1 MSKYLTEAL
10 RQAKAER
17 EATDSPHQ
25 AQRSAPGAGAGA
37 FQPREPADLAA
48 AGLDEPY
55 VETLVLKHLLAF
67 PGHTGRQIAQAV
79 ALPLLPTNTLLSALK
94 QTKQV
99 VIKQSTH
106 TGDFHYELSEAGRR
120 HARDLQQQSR
130 HAGPAPVPLDSYLD
144 SVRRQS
150 VSLIKAT
157 DEGVREA
164 FSDLLVPAALLRKVG
179 PALSSGKGLFLY
191 GDPGN
196 GKTSL
201 AQRMTRAFGSHVWIP
216 SAVLVDGMVV
226 KVFDP
231 VIHRRVEPPP
241 GRWDRRWVACERP
254 TVIAGGELTLEQLEV
269 QFDERLGICEA
280 PIQLKA
286 NCGTLVIDDFGRQR
300 CSPADLLNRWIV
312 PLEHRVDYLRMPD
325 GKKIEVPFDPFVVFS
340 TNLDPQD
347 LVDEAF
353 LRRIPYK
360 VRVGDPDRATFLRL
374 MREQAQELGFT
385 VDETVLL
392 DVLQRHFVNAGRP
405 LRFCHPR
412 DLLQQVFH
420 QRTFRE
426 QSLVLTPADFDEAV
440 DTYFSLM

>member
-17 EATDSPHQ
+17 EAARP
-25 AQRSAPGAGAGA
+25 APGAAGQDAVQA
-37 FQPREPADLAA
+37 FEPLEPPDFAA

-55 VETLVLKHLLAF
+55 IETLVLKHLLVF
-67 PGHTGRQIAQAV
+67 PGHTGRQIAQSI
-79 ALPLLPTNTLLSALK
+79 ALPAMPTSVLLQSLK
-94 QTKQV
+94 QSKQV
-99 VIKQSTH
+99 VIKQSTQ

-120 HARDLQQQSR
+120 RARDLMQHSR
-130 HAGPAPVPLDSYLD
+130 YAGPAPVPLDDYLD

-150 VSLIKAT
+150 VSGVRPT
-157 DEGVREA
+157 EEGVRGA
-164 FSDLLVPAALLRKVG
+164 FDGLMVGPGLLRKLG

-196 GKTSL
+196 GKTTL
-201 AQRMTRAFGSHVWIP
+201 AQRMTRAFGSSVWIP
-216 SAVLVDGMVV
+216 ASVLVDGMVV

-231 VIHRRVEPPP
+231 VIHQAVAAPA
-241 GRWDRRWVACERP
+241 GRWDRRWIHCQRP
-254 TVIAGGELTLEQLEV
+254 TVVAGGELTLEQLEV
-269 QFDERLGICEA
+269 QFDERLGVCEA

-300 CSPADLLNRWIV
+300 CSPTDLLNRWIV

-325 GKKIEVPFDPFVVFS
+325 GKKIEVPFDPLVVFS
-340 TNLDPQD
+340 TNLDPKD

-360 VRVGDPDRATFLRL
+360 VRVGDPDRATFLQLLRT
-374 MREQAQELGFT
+374 RSQELGFT
-385 VDETVLL
+385 VDEAVLL
-392 DVLQRHFVNAGRP
+392 DLLQRHFVSAGRP

-412 DLLQQVFH
+412 DLVQQVFH

-426 QSLVLTPADFDEAV
+426 QSLVLTQADFDEAV